1 MSILNLPLA
10 GLEIGFATSLI
21 CSLLLVLTTR
31 WHGRYSLDATRG
43 VQKFHITPTPRIGGA
58 AIMTGLWLC
67 LCFMPAPQQE
77 LLLPVL
83 LAALPAFVFGLAED
97 LTRNVSVRARLL
109 ATMASGAVCWF
120 LTGVTL
126 DHTGLAPLDMLLAWL
141 PFSVLFTAF
150 AVGGVANAVNIIDG
164 FNGLASGTV
173 IIGLGALG
181 LIALNVGDEHL
192 AQICF
197 AICAVT
203 AGFFLV
209 NFPYGKLFLGDG
221 GAYLLGFLLAWLSVM
236 LVYRNPSV
244 SAWAPLLACAY
255 PVFETLFTIAR
266 RLWCRRHPGLPDS
279 WHLHSLVKTAITAR
293 YLRRLPAPLRNACVS
308 PVSWSIALVPALL
321 AVNHSSAPDVLVQ
334 GAVASFL
341 LYLAVYGLVTMAW
354 HARRRQALP
363 SSAMALARAS
373 AAPLVP
379 TTVARAQV
387 HMPAPA
393 PVLAKQVSPLGAQAI
408 VTIRSASQNAA
419 NGAGSLA
426 DIQREAPV
434 TAFVRRRM

>member
-1 MSILNLPLA
+1 MSINNLPMA

-21 CSLLLVLTTR
+21 CSLLLVFTTR

-58 AIMTGLWLC
+58 AIMIGLWMALGV
-67 LCFMPAPQQE
+67 LPQAQQE

-83 LAALPAFVFGLAED
+83 IASLPAFVFGLAED
-97 LTRNVSVRARLL
+97 LTRTVSVRARLL

-126 DHTGLAPLDMLLAWL
+126 QYTGLAPLDGLLGWL

-173 IIGLGALG
+173 VIGLATLG
-181 LIALNVGDEHL
+181 LIALGAGDVHL
-192 AQICF
+192 AQLCF
-197 AICAVT
+197 VICAVT
-203 AGFFLV
+203 AGFFVV
-209 NFPYGKLFLGDG
+209 NFPFGKLFLGDG

-255 PVFETLFTIAR
+255 PVFETLFTICR
-266 RLWCRRHPGLPDS
+266 RLWCRRHPGHPDS

-293 YLRRLPAPLRNACVS
+293 YLRMLPAPLRNACVS
-308 PVSWSIALVPALL
+308 PVSWSIALVPAVL
-321 AVNHSSAPDVLVQ
+321 AVNNANAPEVLMQ
-334 GAVASFL
+334 GAMASFA
-341 LYLAVYGLVTMAW
+341 LYLGVYGLVVSAW
-354 HARRRQALP
+354 RARRRHA
-363 SSAMALARAS
+363 SAPAA
-373 AAPLVP
+373 AAPL
-379 TTVARAQV
+379 
-387 HMPAPA
+387 A
-393 PVLAKQVSPLGAQAI
+393 PVATASIKMSKPVIAPIAPMVAPVIAAARVAKP
-408 VTIRSASQNAA
+408 TAA
-419 NGAGSLA
+419 NQSAPLA
-426 DIQREAPV
+426 DLGREQSAP
-434 TAFVRRRM
+434 AFVRRRM

>member
-1 MSILNLPLA
+1 MSIDNLPLA

-58 AIMTGLWLC
+58 AIMAGLWLA
-67 LCFMPAPQQE
+67 LCFVSPPQQQ

-83 LAALPAFVFGLAED
+83 LASLPAFVFGLAED

-109 ATMASGAVCWF
+109 ATMASGVVCWL
-120 LTGVTL
+120 LTDVTL
-126 DHTGLAPLDMLLAWL
+126 DHTGLAPLDALLAWL
-141 PFSVLFTAF
+141 PFSILFTAF

-173 IIGLGALG
+173 IIGFGALG
-181 LIALNVGDEHL
+181 LIANSVGDIHL
-192 AQICF
+192 AQLCF
-197 AICAVT
+197 VIGAVT
-203 AGFFLV
+203 AGFFIV

-255 PVFETLFTIAR
+255 PVFETVFTIAR

-293 YLRRLPAPLRNACVS
+293 YLRSLPPTLRNACVS
-308 PVSWSIALVPALL
+308 PVSWSIALVPAAL
-321 AVNHSSAPDVLVQ
+321 AVNHPSTPEVLMQ
-334 GAVASFL
+334 GAVASFA
-341 LYLAVYGLVTMAW
+341 LYLVVYALVAAAW
-354 HARRRQALP
+354 QARSRHALRP
-363 SSAMALARAS
+363 G
-373 AAPLVP
+373 
-379 TTVARAQV
+379 
-387 HMPAPA
+387 MPAGMHIPA
-393 PVLAKQVSPLGAQAI
+393 TQAMPTAPSVVLATPLLAKQAAPHKLGSQTIVAI
-408 VTIRSASQNAA
+408 RNTSHNAA
-419 NGAGSLA
+419 NGVNPLS
-426 DIQREAPV
+426 DIGREAPLN
-434 TAFVRRRM
+434 AFVRRRM

>member
-1 MSILNLPLA
+1 MSINNLPLA
-10 GLEIGFATSLI
+10 GLEIGFVTSLI

-58 AIMTGLWLC
+58 AIMIGLWMALGV
-67 LCFMPAPQQE
+67 MPQPQQE

-83 LAALPAFVFGLAED
+83 MAALPAFVFGLAED
-97 LTRNVSVRARLL
+97 LTRTVSVRARLL

-126 DHTGLAPLDMLLAWL
+126 QYTGLPMLDGLLGWL

-173 IIGLGALG
+173 VIGLATLGVIALG
-181 LIALNVGDEHL
+181 AGDVHL
-192 AQICF
+192 AQLCF
-197 AICAVT
+197 VICAVT
-203 AGFFLV
+203 AGFFVV
-209 NFPYGKLFLGDG
+209 NFPFGKLFLGDG

-255 PVFETLFTIAR
+255 PVFETVFTIGR
-266 RLWCRRHPGLPDS
+266 RLWCRRHPGHPDS

-293 YLRRLPAPLRNACVS
+293 YLRMLPAPLRNACVS
-308 PVSWSIALVPALL
+308 PVSWGIALVPAVF
-321 AVNHSSAPDVLVQ
+321 AVNNATAPAALMQ
-334 GAVASFL
+334 GALASFA
-341 LYLAVYGLVTMAW
+341 LYLAVYGLVVSAW
-354 HARRRQALP
+354 RARRRLVTVPAAAATLSP
-363 SSAMALARAS
+363 VASAMVQPLGPKPVIAPIASMPAPVIVAARVANPTAANQ
-373 AAPLVP
+373 AAPL
-379 TTVARAQV
+379 ADLGREQA
-387 HMPAPA
+387 A
-393 PVLAKQVSPLGAQAI
+393 PV
-408 VTIRSASQNAA
+408 
-419 NGAGSLA
+419 
-426 DIQREAPV
+426 
-434 TAFVRRRM
+434 FVRRRM

>member
-1 MSILNLPLA
+1 MSINNLPLA

-21 CSLLLVLTTR
+21 CSLLLVFTTR

-58 AIMTGLWLC
+58 AIMIGLWMALGV
-67 LCFMPAPQQE
+67 LPQAQQE

-83 LAALPAFVFGLAED
+83 MAALPAFVFGLAED
-97 LTRNVSVRARLL
+97 LTRTVSVRARLL

-126 DHTGLAPLDMLLAWL
+126 QYTGLAPLDGLLGWL

-173 IIGLGALG
+173 VIGLATLG
-181 LIALNVGDEHL
+181 LIALGAGDVHL
-192 AQICF
+192 AQLCF
-197 AICAVT
+197 VICAVT
-203 AGFFLV
+203 AGFFVV
-209 NFPYGKLFLGDG
+209 NFPFGKLFLGDG

-255 PVFETLFTIAR
+255 PVFETLFTICR
-266 RLWCRRHPGLPDS
+266 RLWCRRHPGHPDS

-293 YLRRLPAPLRNACVS
+293 YLRMLPAPLRNACVS
-308 PVSWSIALVPALL
+308 PVSWSIALVPAAL
-321 AVNHSSAPDVLVQ
+321 AVNHASTPDVLMQ
-334 GAVASFL
+334 GVIASFA
-341 LYLAVYGLVTMAW
+341 LYLVVYGLVVAAW
-354 HARRRQALP
+354 RARRRVPAHIAAVP
-363 SSAMALARAS
+363 RAPASTATVKVVKPAVTPITPIVPMSAPVISPVISPVIVSARVAKPS
-373 AAPLVP
+373 AANQAAPMSDLG
-379 TTVARAQV
+379 REQ
-387 HMPAPA
+387 PAPA
-393 PVLAKQVSPLGAQAI
+393 L
-408 VTIRSASQNAA
+408 
-419 NGAGSLA
+419 
-426 DIQREAPV
+426 
-434 TAFVRRRM
+434 VRRRM

>member
-21 CSLLLVLTTR
+21 CSLLLVYTTR

-58 AIMTGLWLC
+58 AIMTGLWLA

-126 DHTGLAPLDMLLAWL
+126 DHTGLAPLDAVLAWL

-181 LIALNVGDEHL
+181 LIAMNVGDVHL
-192 AQICF
+192 AQLCF
-197 AICAVT
+197 VICAVT

-255 PVFETLFTIAR
+255 PVFETVFTIAR
-266 RLWCRRHPGLPDS
+266 RLWCRRHPGQPDS

-308 PVSWSIALVPALL
+308 PVSWSIALVPAVL
-321 AVNHSSAPDVLVQ
+321 AVNHPSAPDVLVQ

-341 LYLAVYGLVTMAW
+341 LYLVMYGLVAAAW

-363 SSAMALARAS
+363 SGIQAP
-373 AAPLVP
+373 AAPAAMVVP
-379 TTVARAQV
+379 TVAA
-387 HMPAPA
+387 A
-393 PVLAKQVSPLGAQAI
+393 PVLAKQITPSGMAAPAM

-419 NGAGSLA
+419 NGVSPLA

>member
-1 MSILNLPLA
+1 MA

-21 CSLLLVLTTR
+21 CSLLLVFTTR

-58 AIMTGLWLC
+58 AIMIGLWIALGV
-67 LCFMPAPQQE
+67 LPEAQRE

-97 LTRNVSVRARLL
+97 LTRTVSVRARLL

-126 DHTGLAPLDMLLAWL
+126 QYTGVALLDGLLGWL

-173 IIGLGALG
+173 VIGLATLGMIALG
-181 LIALNVGDEHL
+181 AGDVHL
-192 AQICF
+192 AQLCF
-197 AICAVT
+197 VICAVT
-203 AGFFLV
+203 AGFFVV
-209 NFPYGKLFLGDG
+209 NFPFGKLFLGDG

-255 PVFETLFTIAR
+255 PVFETVFTIVR
-266 RLWCRRHPGLPDS
+266 RLWCRRHPGHPDS

-293 YLRRLPAPLRNACVS
+293 YLRMLPAPLRNACVS
-308 PVSWSIALVPALL
+308 PVSWSIALVPAAL
-321 AVNHSSAPDVLVQ
+321 AVNNAGSHDMLMLGV
-334 GAVASFL
+334 VASFA
-341 LYLAVYGLVTMAW
+341 LYLLVYGLVVTAW
-354 HARRRQALP
+354 RARRRYGP
-363 SSAMALARAS
+363 VPT
-373 AAPLVP
+373 APLAP
-379 TTVARAQV
+379 ATTAVV
-387 HMPAPA
+387 KPLVSKPLGSPIPA
-393 PVLAKQVSPLGAQAI
+393 PVIAPVIMAARVSKS
-408 VTIRSASQNAA
+408 TAA
-419 NGAGSLA
+419 NQSAPLA
-426 DIQREAPV
+426 DLGREQPAPV
-434 TAFVRRRM
+434 FVRRRM